1 MHISLPD
8 APRTGG
14 RHTYHCGTLAY
25 TKFGVAM
32 LFGWLLWGD
41 FCYTLMSTVVPSIIP
56 LKLKDLGCSNWLMG
70 AILTTV
76 PGILNMTV
84 CPWVSFKSDR
94 YRSRWG
100 RRNPFI
106 ILTMP
111 FLCVCLA
118 LLGLS
123 DDITGWLHRNAIF
136 LQDFAPA
143 TITIALIA
151 VFLIMFQFF
160 NMFVGSVFW
169 YLFNDVV
176 PQQFLGRFIGAI
188 RIVGTGA
195 GAMYNFFIFKYAD
208 THMREIFLGI
218 ALLYM
223 VALGLMCMMV
233 KEGEY
238 PPIEGEDEPS
248 KRGIGSILTFFREC
262 FTHRFYWMIFGA
274 GAISALNIPMW
285 SFWVFFL
292 KEMGLSLDQIG
303 KLGGVGGV
311 SVMVAMFFVSVFI
324 DRWHPL
330 RILVYAAVFSAVGIS
345 MGWIWIFVTLPGKY
359 FFWMGMG
366 STLIGVFYGAIVTV
380 STLPKN
386 MRLYPRSRFGQF
398 CSAEALLSSLATII
412 SGIASGL
419 FIDGVK
425 WLCHGSDFAY
435 RFISLW
441 FMFFS
446 IIAAAV
452 MLYAY
457 RYWYKLGGDAHYHP
471 LAPWSDKGV
480 EDMPIVTTVGPH
492 TKWLNFAFRL
502 FDAIMVTSVLG
513 LIPLMWWMHRQHAM
527 LAFHWFSILILPLS
541 LVAWMCWKWLER
553 NIRKDMDRARDGREL
568 RNGIPHHGM
577 LIIVSSKFLLTVG
590 LWITQVIIAINLKME
605 FGAIIFGIGNVLTN
619 FLLIGSVWLLARV
632 ERGYSTRIDTFLS
645 ISADDL
651 ESDSPAEGEGDAS
664 GRKSPAIA

>member
-1 MHISLPD
+1 
-8 APRTGG
+8 
-14 RHTYHCGTLAY
+14 
-25 TKFGVAM
+25 
-32 LFGWLLWGD
+32 
-41 FCYTLMSTVVPSIIP
+41 
-56 LKLKDLGCSNWLMG
+56 
-70 AILTTV
+70 
-76 PGILNMTV
+76 
-84 CPWVSFKSDR
+84 
-94 YRSRWG
+94 
-100 RRNPFI
+100 
-106 ILTMP
+106 
-111 FLCVCLA
+111 
-118 LLGLS
+118 
-123 DDITGWLHRNAIF
+123 
-136 LQDFAPA
+136 
-143 TITIALIA
+143 
-151 VFLIMFQFF
+151 
-160 NMFVGSVFW
+160 
-169 YLFNDVV
+169 
-176 PQQFLGRFIGAI
+176 
-188 RIVGTGA
+188 
-195 GAMYNFFIFKYAD
+195 
-208 THMREIFLGI
+208 
-218 ALLYM
+218 
-223 VALGLMCMMV
+223 
-233 KEGEY
+233 
-238 PPIEGEDEPS
+238 
-248 KRGIGSILTFFREC
+248 
-262 FTHRFYWMIFGA
+262 
-274 GAISALNIPMW
+274 
-285 SFWVFFL
+285 
-292 KEMGLSLDQIG
+292 
-303 KLGGVGGV
+303 
-311 SVMVAMFFVSVFI
+311 
-324 DRWHPL
+324 
-330 RILVYAAVFSAVGIS
+330 
-345 MGWIWIFVTLPGKY
+345 
-359 FFWMGMG
+359 
-366 STLIGVFYGAIVTV
+366 
-380 STLPKN
+380 

-541 LVAWMCWKWLER
+541 LAAWMCWKWLER

-568 RNGIPHHGM
+568 RNGIHHHGM